1 LPRHDPSKLTEKEES
16 AARNLVAGL
25 SPTKSCEQAG
35 YADPKGECDRLLGK
49 PRVRD
54 FVIGGLQRHMVRWAQ
69 LRMKAMTAL
78 DHNLSKEN
86 WDQLDRFDK
95 PVISAGDRNT
105 ASKIVLE
112 LLAKIDPKELA
123 DRAHSADEAE
133 SLAQKVHRILD
144 SHTSEPQ

>member
-1 LPRHDPSKLTEKEES
+1 MGKRREAELTGKEDL
-16 AARNLVAGL
+16 AARAIVQGQ

-35 YADPKGECDRLLGK
+35 YADPKGEVDRLLGK

-54 FVIGGLQRHMVRWAQ
+54 FVIGRLQRTAVRWAQ
-69 LRMKAMTAL
+69 LRMKAMAAL

-86 WDQLDRFDK
+86 WDQMDRFDK
-95 PVISAGDRNT
+95 PVISAGDRNS

-123 DRAHSADEAE
+123 DRAHSADAAE
-133 SLAQKVHRILD
+133 SLSDKVHRILD
-144 SHTSEPQ
+144 SHKSEPQ

>member
-1 LPRHDPSKLTEKEES
+1 MPSKNEKLTEKEEA

-25 SPTKSCEQAG
+25 STRKSCEQAG
-35 YADPKGECDRLLGK
+35 YADPKGEGDRLLGK

-54 FVIGGLQRHMVRWAQ
+54 FIIGRLQATAIKWAQ

-78 DHNLSKEN
+78 DHNLTKEN
-86 WDQLDRFDK
+86 WDERDVHGK
-95 PVISAGDRNT
+95 PIVGASDRNA

-123 DRAHSADEAE
+123 DRAHSADKAE
-133 SLAQKVHRILD
+133 SIADKAHRILEAHQ
-144 SHTSEPQ
+144 SQPQ